1 MTNHNVKV
9 WLQKSNKKRK
19 ICDVY
24 VDNITISKLIETETN
39 SKYFDVYLD
48 KLMRPLVLTLPKKR
62 WYVKTFKVKDEDKDK
77 NNKLISF
84 CVDDDK
90 L

>member
-1 MTNHNVKV
+1 M
-9 WLQKSNKKRK
+9 KKK
-19 ICDVY
+19 IKIWDVY
-24 VDNITISKLIETETN
+24 VGNITISKLIKTETN
-39 SKYFDVYLD
+39 SKYFDGYLD
-48 KLMRPLVLTLPKKR
+48 KLIRPLVLTLPKKR